1 MFASWLLVFQVSAPV
16 FCREAK
22 IPDFDYILLSLWADI
37 VAIMDDEES
46 WLYGDPS
53 EMEDQSKSAA
63 NEDVEQ
69 NDQPDLD
76 VMFFSLSIIDH

>member
-1 MFASWLLVFQVSAPV
+1 
-16 FCREAK
+16 
-22 IPDFDYILLSLWADI
+22 
-37 VAIMDDEES
+37 MDDEES